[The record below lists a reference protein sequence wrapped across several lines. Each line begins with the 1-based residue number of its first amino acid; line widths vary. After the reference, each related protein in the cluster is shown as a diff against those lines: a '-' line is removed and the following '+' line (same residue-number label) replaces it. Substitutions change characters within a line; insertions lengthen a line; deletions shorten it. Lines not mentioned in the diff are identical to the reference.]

1 MTEPSDRGEVLDVSL
16 RYATAIDRR
25 EWSLFSSVFTDDAEL
40 DYGQVGQWVAADA
53 IMDFMRRVH
62 AAARHTMHRLTN
74 RVINV
79 DGDIA
84 VVRTYVDALILV
96 DDGSGANAIGYYDDR
111 MRRTADG
118 WRITWRTYTPVRL
131 VAVNG

>member
-1 MTEPSDRGEVLDVSL
+1 MSEPSDSGQILDVIL

-40 DYGQVGQWVAADA
+40 DYGEVGQWVGADA
-53 IMDFMRRVH
+53 IKDFMRRAH
-62 AAARHTMHRLTN
+62 AGARHTMHRLSN
-74 RVINV
+74 QVIDV
-79 DGDIA
+79 DGETA
-84 VVRTYVDALILV
+84 EARTYVDALILV
-96 DDGSGANAIGYYDDR
+96 DDGSGANAIGFYDDR

-118 WRITWRTYTPVRL
+118 WRITRRTYTPVRL